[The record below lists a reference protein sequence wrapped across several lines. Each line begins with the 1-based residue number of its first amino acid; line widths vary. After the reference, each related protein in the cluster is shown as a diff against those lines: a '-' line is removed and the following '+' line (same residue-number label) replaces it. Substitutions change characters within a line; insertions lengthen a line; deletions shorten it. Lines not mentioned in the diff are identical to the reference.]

1 MSTAAPATA
10 RDGTA
15 PIVTGEAVPLD
26 IRVARPGSRT
36 LALLVDLVVQV
47 LLYVV
52 LVVLGMLGIGLLSET
67 GLLRFDPALVNAFL
81 LVAAVLTLVGYPTFV
96 LATTRGRTVGKLA
109 VGLRVVR
116 DDGGPINFRHAL
128 TRSLVGVAIEFPGAV
143 VPFVGLVISLVSML
157 SHPLS
162 KRIGDHAAGT
172 IVIHERNLEA
182 WGWVPSMPPPLAAWA
197 ATLDLAALDD
207 DLALAVRHFLARNR
221 RLREPARTRLGQ
233 SLARQVAAVTK
244 PPPPPGT
251 PGWAYL
257 AAVHAERH
265 ARAMRR
271 LARVRGRAL
280 SVWPELVQATL
291 PPSAVTAPPP
301 SPPPAAVPPP
311 PPVPA
316 YPAPA
321 PPWQPPHAAPWQ
333 PPPVVVPPPP
343 VPASPWQ
350 PPAQEST
357 AR

>member
-1 MSTAAPATA
+1 MSTEAPAAA

-47 LLYVV
+47 VLYIA
-52 LVVLGMLGIGLLSET
+52 LVVVGLLAL
-67 GLLRFDPALVNAFL
+67 GLLGQHGLIQADMALLNAFL
-81 LVAAVLTLVGYPTFV
+81 LVVAALTLVGYPTV
-96 LATTRGRTVGKLA
+96 MLATTRGRTVGKLA

-128 TRSLVGVAIEFPGAV
+128 TRSLVGVAIEFPGAI

-172 IVIHERNLEA
+172 LVIHERNLEA

-221 RLREPARTRLGQ
+221 RLREPARTRLGH
-233 SLARQVAAVTK
+233 SLALQVAAVTK

-271 LARVRGRAL
+271 LAQVRGRAL

-291 PPSAVTAPPP
+291 PP
-301 SPPPAAVPPP
+301 
-311 PPVPA
+311 
-316 YPAPA
+316 PAPA
-321 PPWQPPHAAPWQ
+321 PPAVPAPPGQPP
-333 PPPVVVPPPP
+333 
-343 VPASPWQ
+343 S
-350 PPAQEST
+350 QESM